1 MKMVFFVLFFVVM
14 VCVCFGVKVNKDD
27 IFVISKVFFDIEI
40 GG

>member
-27 IFVISKVFFDIEI
+27 IVIRKVFFDIEI